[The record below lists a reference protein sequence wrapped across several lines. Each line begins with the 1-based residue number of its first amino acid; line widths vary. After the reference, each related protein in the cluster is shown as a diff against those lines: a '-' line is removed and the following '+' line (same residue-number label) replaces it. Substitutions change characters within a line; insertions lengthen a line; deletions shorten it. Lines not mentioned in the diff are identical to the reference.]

1 MNNSMNNQMN
11 NQMNQISRLNHISR
25 SNASGKPIDL
35 LTRGPSTSQ
44 SPTLRTSI
52 VSSRSSSMGKS
63 PMPYR
68 GASMSPLTREKVPNF
83 SLGMGGVIELMPN
96 VVGSQRDLVRE
107 NEALRAQTADLE
119 KDNQLLKSQFAALRL
134 AKGALARSLEVMIKD
149 YTSLAQGNDA
159 QFTKMKKAEAEL
171 DKLKHDMLKLVA
183 ETSIQI
189 KSLSIENQKL
199 RAFAHPGQNGLP
211 TAVIPAIARSA
222 KRKLIEEVTT
232 HPNPHPPA
240 KMPML
245 NSPVSRPM

>member
-1 MNNSMNNQMN
+1 MS
-11 NQMNQISRLNHISR
+11 NQMNQLSRLNQISR
-25 SNASGKPIDL
+25 PNASGKPIDL
-35 LTRGPSTSQ
+35 LTIGPSTSQ
-44 SPTLRTSI
+44 SRSPTLRTSI

-63 PMPYR
+63 PIPYR
-68 GASMSPLTREKVPNF
+68 GASMSPLTREKVPSF
-83 SLGMGGVIELMPN
+83 SLGMGGSVIELMPN

-107 NEALRAQTADLE
+107 NEALRAQAADLE

-149 YTSLAQGNDA
+149 YQSLAQGNDA
-159 QFTKMKKAEAEL
+159 QFTKMKRAEGEL

-199 RAFAHPGQNGLP
+199 RAFAHPGQNGIP
-211 TAVIPAIARSA
+211 PAVIPAIARSA
-222 KRKLIEEVTT
+222 KRKLIEEVNT

>member
-1 MNNSMNNQMN
+1 
-11 NQMNQISRLNHISR
+11 
-25 SNASGKPIDL
+25 
-35 LTRGPSTSQ
+35 
-44 SPTLRTSI
+44 
-52 VSSRSSSMGKS
+52 MG
-63 PMPYR
+63 
-68 GASMSPLTREKVPNF
+68 SPLTREKVPNF

-107 NEALRAQTADLE
+107 NEALRAQAADLE

-171 DKLKHDMLKLVA
+171 DKLKLVA

-199 RAFAHPGQNGLP
+199 RAFAHPGQNGL
-211 TAVIPAIARSA
+211 
-222 KRKLIEEVTT
+222 
-232 HPNPHPPA
+232 
-240 KMPML
+240 
-245 NSPVSRPM
+245 